1 MKRQPRLQFTDAELS
16 PKLKRH
22 VRRAERAADKAE
34 RAREKIPKD
43 RKKLKRR
50 MIEQQFAKVRK
61 GKKHLYF
68 EDVDRPKPPSKLS
81 HAVQSAPLNAASVQA
96 HRKIWEA
103 EQDNTGLESAHRLE
117 EAAEGGVRL
126 AAYSYRAQKLRPYR
140 EAARAE
146 RQLEKANVNALYQK
160 HLHDNPQ
167 LASNPLSRWQQKRAI
182 QKQYAAS
189 VKSGQT
195 AAATMENTARAAK
208 KAAEKS
214 KDTANFIIRHKK
226 GIGIILGLL
235 ACVSLLLN
243 CMASCSVL
251 LEGGL
256 SALGGSTYPCR
267 DEDMLG
273 AEAAYAG
280 MEAAL
285 QNELDNYASLHP
297 GYDEYNFDLDE
308 ISHDPYVLV
317 SILTAYHRGEWTL
330 AEVQGTL
337 EMLFD
342 QQYILTEEV
351 VVEVRYRT
359 ETDTWTDEDGNSHT
373 DTYQVPYDYYICY
386 VTLENKNLSHL
397 PVYFMSEEQMS
408 RYAIYMSTV
417 GNRPDL
423 FPDSPYVDRY
433 ITNPPQGYEVP
444 GEYLDDETFAAM
456 LSEAQKYIGYPYVW
470 GGSSPATSFDCS
482 GYLSWVINHSGWNV
496 GRQTAQGLYNLC
508 TPVSSP
514 RPGDLVFFKG
524 TYNTSGVSHCG
535 IYVGDGRML
544 HCGDPIG
551 YANLNTNYWQ
561 SHLYAYGRLP

>member
-1 MKRQPRLQFTDAELS
+1 MKRQPRLHFTDAELS

-22 VRRAERAADKAE
+22 VRRAERAADRAE
-34 RAREKIPKD
+34 AAREKIPKD

-50 MIEQQFAKVRK
+50 MIEQQSAKARK

-96 HRKIWEA
+96 HRKIREA

-146 RQLEKANVNALYQK
+146 RQLERANVNALYQK
-160 HLHDNPQ
+160 HLHDNPK

-195 AAATMENTARAAK
+195 AAATMENTAKAAK

-214 KDTANFIIRHKK
+214 RDTANFIMRHKK

-256 SALGGSTYPCR
+256 TALGGSTYPCR

-308 ISHDPYVLV
+308 ISHDPYVLI

-342 QQYILTEEV
+342 RQYILTEEI

-359 ETDTWTDEDGNSHT
+359 ETRTDSEGN
-373 DTYQVPYDYYICY
+373 DYDVEVPYNYYICN
-386 VTLENKNLSHL
+386 VTLENFDLSHL
-397 PVYFMSEEQMS
+397 PIYIMGEDQVSM
-408 RYAIYMSTV
+408 YATYMATLGNTRTCSPPASTPTPPS
-417 GNRPDL
+417 GRTIWTTTYPRRHWRTRPL
-423 FPDSPYVDRY
+423 PRCWPKPRNILAIPTS
-433 ITNPPQGYEVP
+433 G
-444 GEYLDDETFAAM
+444 AAAPRPRP
-456 LSEAQKYIGYPYVW
+456 LTAPALCR
-470 GGSSPATSFDCS
+470 GSSITAAGTWDGWGPRPCATSAPRFPPP
-482 GYLSWVINHSGWNV
+482 
-496 GRQTAQGLYNLC
+496 
-508 TPVSSP
+508 TPAPAIWCFSSIP
-514 RPGDLVFFKG
+514 TTRRTP
-524 TYNTSGVSHCG
+524 THP
-535 IYVGDGRML
+535 
-544 HCGDPIG
+544 PIAG
-551 YANLNTNYWQ
+551 FMWAIT
-561 SHLYAYGRLP
+561 

>member
-50 MIEQQFAKVRK
+50 MIEQQSAKARK

-81 HAVQSAPLNAASVQA
+81 HAVRSAPLNAASVQA
-96 HRKIWEA
+96 HRKIREA

-126 AAYSYRAQKLRPYR
+126 AAHSYRAQKLRPYR

-167 LASNPLSRWQQKRAI
+167 LASNPLSRWRQKRAI

-214 KDTANFIIRHKK
+214 KDTANFIMRHKK

-243 CMASCSVL
+243 CMASCSIL

-256 SALGGSTYPCR
+256 TALGGSTYPCR

-308 ISHDPYVLV
+308 ISHDPYVLI

-330 AEVQGTL
+330 AEVRGTL

-342 QQYILTEEV
+342 RQYILTEEV

-359 ETDTWTDEDGNSHT
+359 ETRTD
-373 DTYQVPYDYYICY
+373 
-386 VTLENKNLSHL
+386 
-397 PVYFMSEEQMS
+397 
-408 RYAIYMSTV
+408 R
-417 GNRPDL
+417 
-423 FPDSPYVDRY
+423 DRKS
-433 ITNPPQGYEVP
+433 V
-444 GEYLDDETFAAM
+444 
-456 LSEAQKYIGYPYVW
+456 V
-470 GGSSPATSFDCS
+470 
-482 GYLSWVINHSGWNV
+482 
-496 GRQTAQGLYNLC
+496 
-508 TPVSSP
+508 
-514 RPGDLVFFKG
+514 
-524 TYNTSGVSHCG
+524 
-535 IYVGDGRML
+535 
-544 HCGDPIG
+544 
-551 YANLNTNYWQ
+551 
-561 SHLYAYGRLP
+561 

>member
-1 MKRQPRLQFTDAELS
+1 MKRQPRLHFTDAELS

-50 MIEQQFAKVRK
+50 MIEQQSAKVRK

-81 HAVQSAPLNAASVQA
+81 HAVRSAPLNAASVQA
-96 HRKIWEA
+96 HRKIREA

-126 AAYSYRAQKLRPYR
+126 AAHSYRAQKLRPYR
-140 EAARAE
+140 EAAKAE
-146 RQLEKANVNALYQK
+146 RRLEKANVNALYQK

-167 LASNPLSRWQQKRAI
+167 LASNPLSRWRQKRAI

-195 AAATMENTARAAK
+195 AATMENTARAAK

-214 KDTANFIIRHKK
+214 KDTANFIMRHKK

-256 SALGGSTYPCR
+256 TALGGSTYPCR

-308 ISHDPYVLV
+308 ISHDPYVLI

-330 AEVQGTL
+330 AEVRGTL

-342 QQYILTEEV
+342 RQYILTEEV

-359 ETDTWTDEDGNSHT
+359 ETRTDSEGNDH
-373 DTYQVPYDYYICY
+373 DVEVPYNYYICN
-386 VTLENKNLSHL
+386 VTLENFDLSHL
-397 PVYFMSEEQMS
+397 PVYIMGEDQVSM
-408 RYAIYMSTV
+408 YATYMATL

-423 FPDSPYVDRY
+423 FPTSQYPNASQRED
-433 ITNPPQGYEVP
+433 
-444 GEYLDDETFAAM
+444 YLDYDVPPEALEDETFAAM
-456 LSEAQKYIGYPYVW
+456 LAEAKKYLGYPYVW

-482 GYLSWVINHSGWNV
+482 GFLSYVLNQCGWDV
-496 GRQTAQGLYNLC
+496 GRLGAQGLYNYC

-514 RPGDLVFFKG
+514 RPGDLVFFRY
-524 TYNTSGVSHCG
+524 TYDAPNPDGVTHCG
-535 IYVGDGRML
+535 LYVGDGMML
-544 HCGDPIG
+544 HCGDPVQFTS
-551 YANLNTNYWQ
+551 LNTSYWQ
-561 SHLYAYGRLP
+561 SHFYAWGRLP

>member
-1 MKRQPRLQFTDAELS
+1 MNSKNFINSRLQFTDAELS

-50 MIEQQFAKVRK
+50 MIERQSAKVRK

-96 HRKIWEA
+96 HRKIREA

-126 AAYSYRAQKLRPYR
+126 AAHSYRAQKLRPYR
-140 EAARAE
+140 EAAKAE
-146 RQLEKANVNALYQK
+146 KQLEKANVNALYQK

-214 KDTANFIIRHKK
+214 KDTANFIMRHKK

-285 QNELDNYASLHP
+285 QNELDNYASL
-297 GYDEYNFDLDE
+297 
-308 ISHDPYVLV
+308 
-317 SILTAYHRGEWTL
+317 
-330 AEVQGTL
+330 
-337 EMLFD
+337 
-342 QQYILTEEV
+342 
-351 VVEVRYRT
+351 RT
-359 ETDTWTDEDGNSHT
+359 ESGIQST
-373 DTYQVPYDYYICY
+373 
-386 VTLENKNLSHL
+386 
-397 PVYFMSEEQMS
+397 S
-408 RYAIYMSTV
+408 RP
-417 GNRPDL
+417 R
-423 FPDSPYVDRY
+423 
-433 ITNPPQGYEVP
+433 
-444 GEYLDDETFAAM
+444 
-456 LSEAQKYIGYPYVW
+456 QK
-470 GGSSPATSFDCS
+470 
-482 GYLSWVINHSGWNV
+482 
-496 GRQTAQGLYNLC
+496 
-508 TPVSSP
+508 
-514 RPGDLVFFKG
+514 
-524 TYNTSGVSHCG
+524 
-535 IYVGDGRML
+535 
-544 HCGDPIG
+544 
-551 YANLNTNYWQ
+551 
-561 SHLYAYGRLP
+561 